1 MANHQKPTPEELE
14 EKMKASMQELEKEDQ
29 EPKNTPEEPES
40 ETEKPETETTEEPS
54 KQYDTDEPESESE
67 DTPEEPKEPEAPEK
81 PKSEDPDWKKRYEDS
96 SREAH
101 LLYGKGSKM
110 FQAIEKAGEAPEPTE
125 DDLKAEFSDWD
136 DMSDFEKRM
145 AKDNLHNKRKF
156 EAIDQAA
163 REFKDLDDWNIKV
176 DKFVADPETVA
187 QYPELDGKEEEFKLF
202 STTKPSRI
210 NQDFDD
216 LVFAFLY
223 TAEQNKPAPKKGK
236 MLETGSG
243 GPNNKPKPND
253 GTISIEESR
262 RLMKTDYKKYL
273 DYVRAGKIR
282 SDNV

>member
-1 MANHQKPTPEELE
+1 MANHKKPTPEELE
-14 EKMKASMQELEKEDQ
+14 EQMKASLEKLEKEDQ
-29 EPKNTPEEPES
+29 EPTNTPSEPEN
-40 ETEKPETETTEEPS
+40 ETEIQETETPED
-54 KQYDTDEPESESE
+54 QVNQDDTSTESESE
-67 DTPEEPKEPEAPEK
+67 PEEPQEEPEKETSVK
-81 PKSEDPDWKKRYEDS
+81 TEPKDTDWKKRYEDS

-110 FQAIEKAGEAPEPTE
+110 FQAIEKAGEIPEPTE
-125 DDLKAEFSDWD
+125 EELKSEFEDWE

-163 REFKDLDDWNIKV
+163 KEFKEIDEWGIKV
-176 DKFVADPETVA
+176 DKFIADPETIA
-187 QYPELDGKEEEFKLF
+187 KYPELDGKEEEFKLF
-202 STTKPSRI
+202 STTKPSRV

-223 TAEQNKPAPKKGK
+223 TAEKNKPAPKKGK

-253 GTISIEESR
+253 GTISVEESR
-262 RLMKTDYKKYL
+262 RLMKSDYKKYL
-273 DYVRAGKIR
+273 EFVRAGKIR
-282 SDNV
+282 FDEV